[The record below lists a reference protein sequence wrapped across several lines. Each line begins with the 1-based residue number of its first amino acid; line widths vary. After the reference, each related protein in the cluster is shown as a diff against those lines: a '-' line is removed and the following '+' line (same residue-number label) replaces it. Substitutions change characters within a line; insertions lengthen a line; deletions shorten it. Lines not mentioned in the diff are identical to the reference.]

1 MTFLRSVLLN
11 IFILLWTPLV
21 GVPGIVLVWFNR
33 RKVKCVTTLWA
44 RGVVCAAQKLTGIRY
59 QVLGREHLPQQGSY
73 IFACK
78 HQSAW
83 ETISIL
89 MLLDNP
95 AIVLKQ
101 ELLKLPV
108 FGWYA
113 RHSGMIP
120 VDRSGSS
127 KALRTMLRAA
137 EEAKAQGRP
146 IVIFPEGTRSAPGT
160 RPELHPGMAGLYA
173 FLNLPLVPAALNS
186 GLVWGR
192 ESFTKYPGM
201 ITVQIH
207 PAIAP
212 GLSRADMTARVHAA
226 INSLEEE
233 GSSL

>member
-11 IFILLWTPLV
+11 IFILLWTPLI
-21 GVPGIVLVWFNR
+21 GLPGGLLVWLDKRNIR
-33 RKVKCVTTLWA
+33 HVTTLWA
-44 RGVVCAAQKLTGIRY
+44 RGVICAAQKLTGIRY
-59 QVLGREHLPQQGSY
+59 QVLGREHLPAAPF
-73 IFACK
+73 ILACK

-83 ETISIL
+83 ETIAIL

-113 RHSGMIP
+113 RNSGMIP

-146 IVIFPEGTRSAPGT
+146 IVIFPEGTRSAVGT
-160 RPELHPGMAGLYA
+160 RPKLQPGLAGLYT
-173 FLNLPLVPAALNS
+173 FLDLPLVPVALDS
-186 GLVWGR
+186 GRVWGR
-192 ESFTKYPGM
+192 ESFLKYSGM

-207 PAIAP
+207 PAIEP
-212 GLSRADMTARVHAA
+212 GLSRAEITERVHAA
-226 INSLEEE
+226 INSLEE
-233 GSSL
+233 GSPT

>member
-11 IFILLWTPLV
+11 IFIVLWTPLV
-21 GVPGIVLVWFNR
+21 GVPGIITAWFDR
-33 RKVKCVTTLWA
+33 SKIRCVTHLWA
-44 RGVVCAAQKLTGIRY
+44 RGVICAAQKLTGIRY
-59 QVLGREHLPQQGSY
+59 EVLGRENLPEGPF

-83 ETISIL
+83 ETIAVL

-95 AIVLKQ
+95 TIVMKQ

-113 RHSGMIP
+113 RNAGMIP
-120 VDRSGSS
+120 VDRAGSS
-127 KALRTMLRAA
+127 GALRTMMRAA
-137 EEAKAQGRP
+137 DAAKKAGRP

-160 RPELHPGMAGLYA
+160 RPELHPGLAGLYGA
-173 FLNLPLVPAALNS
+173 LRIPVVPVALNS

-192 ESFTKYPGM
+192 ESFVKHSGK

-207 PAIAP
+207 PAIPP
-212 GLSRADMTARVHAA
+212 GLPRHDLTARVHAA
-226 INSLEEE
+226 INSLE
-233 GSSL
+233 GTDQ